1 MPLGDWVYEVTCKNY
16 FGTMVNLAQTF
27 LYKITPIKLEFHSFY
42 LPSGIDARQFLFK
55 YPKGICVGDNYIE
68 AKNKLASIENVKISS
83 ERETQSNENYR
94 QMYTMVSFPYNFND
108 TIKYMNLY
116 IHFDAD
122 SGIIMNMRHQFNCV
136 S

>member
-1 MPLGDWVYEVTCKNY
+1 MILNIIYDK
-16 FGTMVNLAQTF
+16 
-27 LYKITPIKLEFHSFY
+27 
-42 LPSGIDARQFLFK
+42 FLFK

-116 IHFDAD
+116 IYFDAD